1 MRFFRHQS
9 GTTLKVAFL
18 AVSIS
23 GSLSA
28 AAQNYQQE
36 AEAIASMSKGV
47 TAVTSTSSTPQDY
60 RQQAEALAD
69 MSKRSTETAPE
80 RRNFQENS
88 NQNIEKYNELIG
100 NSKPQGVMN
109 SDTNKGYVPSMQAD
123 SVQAVI
129 NQTRAIR
136 ESSETTALAEEISR
150 RRDVIQSDA
159 NVNQLAEVTVESKQS
174 LMRSQSTNIEKM
186 FGSAGI
192 TASDWERK
200 LDDNRNQELSSET
213 GLTIFTS
220 FSMPDYLFEDILK
233 VAAEHNA
240 RVVLNGLKVET
251 TRLTETQAAIKQYV
265 LKAKLKKEP
274 LITIDPE
281 AFAKYQVTQV
291 PTMVYRTEQKFAKIS
306 GSYNIDHFEREIAE
320 HPERDIFPTIGTTF
334 QVEEKS
340 LIKELEERAQNYD
353 WEGAKKRAL
362 NDTWKNQWMVTLP
375 VASTHKEWLI
385 DPTIR
390 VTQDVQDR
398 QGRTLAYAGEMINP
412 LRKFPQKITMIIFDA
427 MNPEQTDWAAEQ
439 YKTLLGSGHLMPM
452 FTRIDKNNGWDAL
465 NDLRNKFNGKVF
477 KANEQIIS
485 RFHIKATPAVIRT
498 DNDKFRVTQFSEAEV
513 KGIGEQQTSSEK

>member
-1 MRFFRHQS
+1 MRFFRQNA
-9 GTTLKVAFL
+9 GATLKVAFL
-18 AVSIS
+18 SVSIS
-23 GSLSA
+23 VSLSA
-28 AAQNYQQE
+28 AAQDYQQE
-36 AEAIASMSKGV
+36 AEAIAAMSKGSS
-47 TAVTSTSSTPQDY
+47 AVTTPQDKQ
-60 RQQAEALAD
+60 QQAGAHVD
-69 MSKRSTETAPE
+69 NSTGNSASTPGKS
-80 RRNFQENS
+80 NFQENAH
-88 NQNIEKYNELIG
+88 QNIQKYNELIG
-100 NSKPQGVMN
+100 NSKPHGVMN
-109 SDTNKGYVPSMQAD
+109 NDTNKGYVPGMQAD

-159 NVNQLAEVTVESKQS
+159 VVNQAAEDTIVNKQS
-174 LMRSQSTNIEKM
+174 SMRSQSSNIEKM
-186 FGSAGI
+186 FGSSGI

-240 RVVLNGLKVET
+240 RVVLNGLKIET

-306 GSYNIDHFEREIAE
+306 GSYNIEHFEREMAG

-362 NDTWKNQWMVTLP
+362 NDTWKNQWMVSLP
-375 VASTHKEWLI
+375 VASAHKEWLI

-412 LRKFPQKITMIIFDA
+412 LGRFPQKLTMIIFDA
-427 MNPEQTDWAAEQ
+427 MNPDQTDWAEKQ

-465 NDLRNKFNGKVF
+465 NKLREKFNGKVF

-485 RFHIKATPAVIRT
+485 RFHIKATPVVIRT

-513 KGIGEQQTSSEK
+513 KGIGEQQTALEK